1 MLSILVHNMLSKQ
14 ALTVHMATFKFYKI
28 IRGSTLTCVPR
39 FQWFQCAKQKLQ
51 TQNFKTLMRDGR
63 DNERKTGKS
72 CLEK

>member
-1 MLSILVHNMLSKQ
+1 MYVHNMLSKQ
-14 ALTVHMATFKFYKI
+14 VLTVHIATFKFYKI

-39 FQWFQCAKQKLQ
+39 FSIICFQCAKQKLQ